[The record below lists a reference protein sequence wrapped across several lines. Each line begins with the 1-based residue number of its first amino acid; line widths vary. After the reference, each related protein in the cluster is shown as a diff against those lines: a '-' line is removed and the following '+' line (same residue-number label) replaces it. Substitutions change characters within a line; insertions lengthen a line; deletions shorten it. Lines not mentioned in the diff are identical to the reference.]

1 MLLLNNT
8 YSNSI
13 VDAERRKG
21 KLLDYAQLY
30 FFGVAVFSC
39 NLARYRVKLYAVFK
53 LKSEY
58 FIKMLKII
66 NGNRNQIS
74 IPPDYLEQGTFETD
88 NHKPYP
94 VSIGNLHIV
103 RSPPL
108 ETITLSP
115 IKVYSLSIPNE

>member
-1 MLLLNNT
+1 MRN
-8 YSNSI
+8 
-13 VDAERRKG
+13 AKKG

-30 FFGVAVFSC
+30 FFGVAIFSC
-39 NLARYRVKLYAVFK
+39 NLARYRVKLYAVVK
-53 LKSEY
+53 LKSVY

-66 NGNRNQIS
+66 NGNWNQIS
-74 IPPDYLEQGTFETD
+74 IPPDYLEQGTFEMD

-108 ETITLSP
+108 KTITLSP
-115 IKVYSLSIPNE
+115 IKVYYLIISNE